1 MDMRFYWIK
10 DRVQQKQFHIYWK
23 PGKFNKADYFT
34 KHHPA
39 AHHCNIHSAYLH
51 NKNMSS
57 KNYFKCLA
65 EADPAEQPASGG
77 DGEGVFMTW
86 SVPVGAIPTNST

>member
-23 PGKFNKADYFT
+23 PGKYNKANYFT

-39 AHHCNIHSAYLH
+39 LHHQNIRSAYVQDDTTT
-51 NKNMSS
+51 S
-57 KNYFKCLA
+57 KNYFECLA
-65 EADPAEQPASGG
+65 DPDPADDPAKGG
-77 DGEGVFMTW
+77 DGEGVFMTQ
-86 SVPVGAIPTNST
+86 SILGKAIPTNST